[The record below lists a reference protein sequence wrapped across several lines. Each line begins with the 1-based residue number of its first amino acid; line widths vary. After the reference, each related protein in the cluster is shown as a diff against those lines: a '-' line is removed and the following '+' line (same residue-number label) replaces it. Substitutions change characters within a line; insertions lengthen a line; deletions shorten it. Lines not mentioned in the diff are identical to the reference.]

1 MGSHVSYPLVIY
13 HLVSLKSQFHLI
25 TTEKFQGII
34 KELSN
39 YEIYPNS
46 ENDHLPDNKQLA
58 EKFKLPQAKLNKIL
72 KELLEN
78 LIISFNDHPLPI
90 KNTVHILYVS
100 PYIDPEEK
108 NKEWIQKQWENAMIF
123 SIALP
128 ITPRIGEHVEISFG
142 KLSYG
147 WGSEDKYYD
156 GYVHDVRHK
165 IYWHISRDLSFY
177 IPK

>member
-1 MGSHVSYPLVIY
+1 MGAHISYSLVIY
-13 HLVSLKSQFHLI
+13 HLVSLKRQFHLI
-25 TTEKFQGII
+25 TAEKFRGVI

-39 YEIYPNS
+39 YDIHPNS

-58 EKFKLPQAKLNKIL
+58 EKFKCPQVKINKIL

-78 LIISFNDHPLPI
+78 LISSFNDHPLTI
-90 KNTVHILYVS
+90 ENTVHIVYVS

-108 NKEWIQKQWENAMIF
+108 NSDWIHMQWQKAI
-123 SIALP
+123 SISMVLP
-128 ITPRIGEHVEISFG
+128 VTPRIGEHVEISFG

-165 IYWHISRDLSFY
+165 ITGTT
-177 IPK
+177 